1 MRTGR
6 KARHGIGNA
15 RNTKLFYTR
24 ISSHLYTSTM
34 RTVSEL
40 SLQTKK
46 GREMANLLVVRAYRN
61 QPGHE
66 LLALVPFNAASE
78 VPDQILVDEAKRRL
92 ESSFSAR
99 ELETLL
105 FKVEHTGQT
114 CSRTPSP

>member
-1 MRTGR
+1 
-6 KARHGIGNA
+6 
-15 RNTKLFYTR
+15 
-24 ISSHLYTSTM
+24 
-34 RTVSEL
+34 
-40 SLQTKK
+40 
-46 GREMANLLVVRAYRN
+46 MANLSVVRAHRN

-66 LLALVPFNAASE
+66 LLALVPINIGSE

-114 CSRTPSP
+114 CSRTPSA